1 MAGVRRFRAISVPVL
16 LEDGSNASILSVAS
30 ALKYQGHPR
39 YKDCPMFAKT
49 F

>member
-16 LEDGSNASILSVAS
+16 LKDGSNAGILSVAS

-39 YKDCPMFAKT
+39 YKGCPMFAKT